1 MTDINPSPASDAA
14 TAFDDLRQEVKLLRK
29 AVAAWLDEQHEPPD
43 YSATL
48 AKLTD
53 DSSRIG
59 KSVAWLVQRPAMSL
73 TPDDLAKSIQAA
85 GESARKADHGLI
97 IEARNGLNS
106 ARDAFSSWTAQARTA
121 DLQKKRLLQVA
132 AIAGAVSF
140 AVGLGLPLKV
150 IRAAPQGWGWRERA
164 AALVIDA
171 DRWEAGQRLLK
182 SADPDRYRE
191 QQADNVLGQQSR
203 TMSHQHDAEQSHGVR
218 QNHRPSQH
226 STSGRDD
233 PP

>member
-14 TAFDDLRQEVKLLRK
+14 AAFDDLRQEVKLLRK
-29 AVAAWLDEQHEPPD
+29 AVAAWVDEQHEPPD

-48 AKLTD
+48 AKLTEN
-53 DSSRIG
+53 SSRTV
-59 KSVAWLVQRPAMSL
+59 KSVAWLVQQPAMGL
-73 TPDDLAKSIQAA
+73 TPDKLAKDIQAA

-97 IEARNGLNS
+97 IEARSGLNS
-106 ARDAFSSWTAQARTA
+106 ARDAFSIWTAQARTA
-121 DLQKKRLLQVA
+121 DLQKKRLMQVA

-140 AVGLGLPLKV
+140 ALGLGLPLKV

-171 DRWEAGQRLLK
+171 NRWEAGQRLLK

-191 QQADNVLGQQSR
+191 HQADDVLGQQSR
-203 TMSHQHDAEQSHGVR
+203 DVTHQK
-218 QNHRPSQH
+218 
-226 STSGRDD
+226 
-233 PP
+233 

>member
-1 MTDINPSPASDAA
+1 MTDITPSPASNAA
-14 TAFDDLRQEVKLLRK
+14 AAFDDLRQEVKLLRK
-29 AVAAWLDEQHEPPD
+29 AVAAWVDEQHEPPD

-73 TPDDLAKSIQAA
+73 TPDGLAKDIQAA
-85 GESARKADHGLI
+85 GESARKADHALI
-97 IEARNGLNS
+97 IEARDGLYS
-106 ARDAFSSWTAQARTA
+106 ARDAFSGWAAQARTA
-121 DLQKKRLLQVA
+121 ALQKKRLMQVA

-140 AVGLGLPLKV
+140 VVGLGLPLKV

-203 TMSHQHDAEQSHGVR
+203 NVSHQHNAEQSHGVR

-233 PP
+233 HP